1 MARRAAKG
9 IMPTS
14 RVGRIA
20 NRWRSPSA
28 CVEPLLLLRGGESP
42 LADARGSVRRR
53 QPGEP
58 LNRDR
63 EGAERGVTL
72 LELLIVM
79 VLIAVIA
86 AVSFPTASAGLDS
99 LRLRSAADRV
109 MALLNLALDR
119 ADRVQQVVEIRVSPQ
134 ENAIS
139 ARSMDLTL
147 NRTLEL
153 EAPIRIASVTQPIG
167 SDPASAGAQRRFL
180 LYPGGT
186 PPRITI
192 ELESREGHRRRVT
205 VDPVTGMLHSE
216 AEHAENQ

>member
-1 MARRAAKG
+1 L
-9 IMPTS
+9 
-14 RVGRIA
+14 VEQQVV
-20 NRWRSPSA
+20 SPS
-28 CVEPLLLLRGGESP
+28 LKQF
-42 LADARGSVRRR
+42 R
-53 QPGEP
+53 Q
-58 LNRDR
+58 
-63 EGAERGVTL
+63 RGVTL

-79 VLIAVIA
+79 VIIAVIA

-147 NRTLEL
+147 NRTLALDVPVRIVSVEQANPSQL
-153 EAPIRIASVTQPIG
+153 GPAAEAESE
-167 SDPASAGAQRRFL
+167 DAGQRRFL

-186 PPRITI
+186 PPRISI
-192 ELESREGHRRRVT
+192 ELETREGHRRRVM

-216 AEHAENQ
+216 VLHP

>member
-1 MARRAAKG
+1 V
-9 IMPTS
+9 PLS
-14 RVGRIA
+14 RNQIYR
-20 NRWRSPSA
+20 
-28 CVEPLLLLRGGESP
+28 
-42 LADARGSVRRR
+42 
-53 QPGEP
+53 
-58 LNRDR
+58 
-63 EGAERGVTL
+63 RGVTL

-86 AVSFPTASAGLDS
+86 AVSYPTASAGLDS

-119 ADRVQQVVEIRVSPQ
+119 ADRVQQVVEIRISPQ

-139 ARSMDLTL
+139 ARSMDLSL

-153 EAPIRIASVTQPIG
+153 DQPIRIASVSQAAG
-167 SDPASAGAQRRFL
+167 SDPALTGQRRFL

-192 ELESREGHRRRVT
+192 ELESREGRKRRVT

-216 AEHAENQ
+216 VENP

>member
-1 MARRAAKG
+1 
-9 IMPTS
+9 MPTLS
-14 RVGRIA
+14 VGRI
-20 NRWRSPSA
+20 NRRALPSA
-28 CVEPLLLLRGGESP
+28 P
-42 LADARGSVRRR
+42 GSDTL
-53 QPGEP
+53 

-63 EGAERGVTL
+63 QGAAVACRGERGVTL

-79 VLIAVIA
+79 TIIALIA
-86 AVSFPTASAGLDS
+86 AVSFPTASASLDS

-119 ADRVQQVVEIRVSPQ
+119 AERVQQVVEIRVSPQ

-139 ARSMDLTL
+139 ARSMDLSL

-153 EAPIRIASVTQPIG
+153 EVPIRIASVGPSPTGPVPM
-167 SDPASAGAQRRFL
+167 SDAASAVPFDAQRRFL

-192 ELESREGHRRRVT
+192 DLETKDGHKRRVV

-216 AEHAENQ
+216 VENQ

>member
-1 MARRAAKG
+1 VTKG
-9 IMPTS
+9 S
-14 RVGRIA
+14 GF
-20 NRWRSPSA
+20 RS
-28 CVEPLLLLRGGESP
+28 VEETAP
-42 LADARGSVRRR
+42 LARAQHGHGSAH
-53 QPGEP
+53 QS
-58 LNRDR
+58 
-63 EGAERGVTL
+63 GVTL

-79 VLIAVIA
+79 VIIAVIA
-86 AVSFPTASAGLDS
+86 AVSYPTASAGLDS

-139 ARSMDLTL
+139 ARSMDLSL

-153 EAPIRIASVTQPIG
+153 EQPIRIASVGQSLG
-167 SDPASAGAQRRFL
+167 SDAGPTVQRRFL

-186 PPRITI
+186 PPRIVI
-192 ELESREGHRRRVT
+192 ELESKEGRKRRVM

-216 AEHAENQ
+216 GEKR

>member
-1 MARRAAKG
+1 MAGRRPA
-9 IMPTS
+9 PPLL
-14 RVGRIA
+14 
-20 NRWRSPSA
+20 RSPVGQV
-28 CVEPLLLLRGGESP
+28 CDLPYFL
-42 LADARGSVRRR
+42 
-53 QPGEP
+53 

-63 EGAERGVTL
+63 KGAASYPAQRGVTL

-79 VLIAVIA
+79 VIVAVIA
-86 AVSFPTASAGLDS
+86 AVSYPTASAGLDS

-119 ADRVQQVVEIRVSPQ
+119 ADRVQQVVEIRVSPE

-153 EAPIRIASVTQPIG
+153 EVPIRIASVSQPPG
-167 SDPASAGAQRRFL
+167 SDAGNSEQRRFL

-186 PPRITI
+186 PPRISI
-192 ELESREGHRRRVT
+192 ELESKEGRRRSVV

-216 AEHAENQ
+216 VVHP

>member
-1 MARRAAKG
+1 M
-9 IMPTS
+9 
-14 RVGRIA
+14 
-20 NRWRSPSA
+20 RSPA
-28 CVEPLLLLRGGESP
+28 PM
-42 LADARGSVRRR
+42 
-53 QPGEP
+53 

-63 EGAERGVTL
+63 QGAPAAPSAQRGVTL

-79 VLIAVIA
+79 VIIAVIA
-86 AVSFPTASAGLDS
+86 AVSYPTASAGLDS

-119 ADRVQQVVEIRVSPQ
+119 ADRVQQVVEIRVSPE

-139 ARSMDLTL
+139 ARSMDLSL

-153 EAPIRIASVTQPIG
+153 APPIRIASVG
-167 SDPASAGAQRRFL
+167 RAAAGAAQQGGSLAGLIPGGGISQAGSSPPPSPLNDAGSGEQRRFL

-186 PPRITI
+186 PPRISI
-192 ELESREGHRRRVT
+192 ELETKEGRRRRVS

-216 AEHAENQ
+216 IERQ